1 MKTYISVYRLKKL
14 ISQYDKEE
22 ITLSRFAEILNQDV
36 NQELRES
43 CVSGKLLSDYAK
55 KKLEYING
63 NCIATDFP
71 NNQPTLEWA
80 GAVLD
85 LLEELGLGNYR

>member
-1 MKTYISVYRLKKL
+1 MKNEDTKI
-14 ISQYDKEE
+14 
-22 ITLSRFAEILNQDV
+22 
-36 NQELRES
+36 QEPQGNGVLP
-43 CVSGKLLSDYAK
+43 CVSGMLLSDYAK

-63 NCIATDFP
+63 NCIARDFP